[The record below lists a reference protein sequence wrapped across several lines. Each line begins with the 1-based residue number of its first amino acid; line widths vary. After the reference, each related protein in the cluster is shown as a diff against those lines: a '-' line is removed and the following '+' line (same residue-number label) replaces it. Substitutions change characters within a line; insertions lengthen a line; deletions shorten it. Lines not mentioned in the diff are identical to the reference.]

1 VKILIVDD
9 SRDSQV
15 LLESTLR
22 AAGYADLVVVGS
34 SLDAFRVLGM
44 DNKASVS
51 TDVDLILM
59 DILMPDMDGVEACRL
74 IKSFEYL
81 RDVPIIVVT
90 VKDEI
95 NYLQRAFAAGAIDY
109 ITKPLNKM
117 ELLARVRSAL
127 RLKHEIDRR
136 KSREQELISILNQLE
151 ETVSMLKRLSSMDD
165 VTGITNR
172 RGLEDY
178 LEQEWRRALR
188 YEIPLS
194 LILIDIDFFKSYN
207 DTYGHQKG
215 DECLRLVANV
225 LNRALHRPADLA
237 ARYGGEEFMV
247 ILPNTDLEGAN
258 SVAERL
264 RAEVEALGILHPQS
278 PVSNYIT
285 ISLGVATTMPRRG
298 FSPAELIASADQ
310 ALYQAKEDGRNRVR
324 STSLVMQE
332 GE

>member
-1 VKILIVDD
+1 MKILIVDD

-51 TDVDLILM
+51 TDIDLILM

-136 KSREQELISILNQLE
+136 KFREQELISILNQLE

-264 RAEVEALGILHPQS
+264 RVEVEALGIVHPQS
-278 PVSNYIT
+278 PVSKYVT
-285 ISLGVATTMPRRG
+285 ISLGVATTIPRRG

-324 STSLVMQE
+324 STSLVM
-332 GE
+332 

>member
-1 VKILIVDD
+1 VRILIVDD

-22 AAGYADLVVVGS
+22 AAGYTDLVIAGS
-34 SLDAFRVLGM
+34 SLDAFKQLGM

-51 TDVDLILM
+51 TDIDLILM

-81 RDVPIIVVT
+81 RDVPVIVVT

-95 NYLQRAFAAGAIDY
+95 NYLQRAFASGAIDY

-136 KSREQELISILNQLE
+136 KAREQELVNILHQLE
-151 ETVSMLKRLSSMDD
+151 DTVSMLKRLSSMDD

-172 RGLEDY
+172 RGFEDY

-194 LILIDIDFFKSYN
+194 LILVDIDFFKPYN
-207 DTYGHQKG
+207 DNYGHQKG
-215 DECLRLVANV
+215 DECLRQVANTLTRV
-225 LNRALHRPADLA
+225 LHRPADLV
-237 ARYGGEEFMV
+237 ARYGGEEFV
-247 ILPNTDLEGAN
+247 VVLPNTDLQGAN
-258 SVAERL
+258 FVAERL
-264 RAEVEALGILHPQS
+264 RVEVEALGITHLHSQ
-278 PVSNYIT
+278 VSKHIT
-285 ISLGVATTMPRRG
+285 ISLGVATAMPGRG
-298 FSPAELIASADQ
+298 SSPAELIASADQ
-310 ALYQAKEDGRNRVR
+310 ALYQAKQGGRNRVK
-324 STSLVMQE
+324 STNL
-332 GE
+332 